1 MFDGSDGDE
10 LGEGS
15 PASGGFQMTD
25 GASILD
31 RTQPLPLYYQVYEV
45 LRSQLANGIWNT
57 GDFLPPIPDLAAR
70 FSVSV
75 VTIRQALDLLR
86 EDGLVRSERGRGTS
100 VLAGKAGTRPLNLE
114 STVSDLIRL
123 YEDDSPEQE
132 PLDEG
137 FAMPTLS
144 GSEFTLCQSYFFMKR
159 AHLRDGMRYCLITLH
174 IEEELFRRNEA
185 DFRQRLALPVLF
197 ENMDLKIGRAWQ
209 TLQIEKADHMVAA
222 SLKILPGDPVARVKR
237 YITDSSNSLIYFA
250 EAFNRHDCIQYRME
264 LKI

>member
-1 MFDGSDGDE
+1 MTHA
-10 LGEGS
+10 
-15 PASGGFQMTD
+15 ASL
-25 GASILD
+25 LD
-31 RTQPLPLYYQVYEV
+31 RAQPLPLYYQVYEI
-45 LRSQLANGIWNT
+45 LRAQLADGVWKA

-86 EDGLVRSERGRGTS
+86 EDGLVLSERGRGTS
-100 VLAGKAGTRPLNLE
+100 VLADRADTGPLHLE

-123 YEDDSPEQE
+123 YADDSPEQE

-137 FAMPTLS
+137 VGMPALS
-144 GSEFTLCQSYFFMKR
+144 GAEFTLCQSYYFMKR
-159 AHLRDGMRYCLITLH
+159 AHIRDSMRYCLITLH
-174 IEEELFRRNEA
+174 IDEELFRRNET

-209 TLQIEKADHMVAA
+209 TLQIEKADHVVATA
-222 SLKILPGDPVARVKR
+222 LKVPPGDPVARVKR
-237 YITDSSNSLIYFA
+237 YITDNANRLVYCA
-250 EAFNRHDCIQYRME
+250 EVHYRHDCIQYRME

>member
-1 MFDGSDGDE
+1 MTHA
-10 LGEGS
+10 
-15 PASGGFQMTD
+15 ASL
-25 GASILD
+25 LD
-31 RTQPLPLYYQVYEV
+31 RAQPLPLYYQVYEI
-45 LRSQLANGIWNT
+45 LRAQLADGVWKA

-86 EDGLVRSERGRGTS
+86 EDGLVLSERGRGTS
-100 VLAGKAGTRPLNLE
+100 VLADRADTGPLHLE

-123 YEDDSPEQE
+123 YADDSPEQE

-137 FAMPTLS
+137 VGMPALS
-144 GSEFTLCQSYFFMKR
+144 GAEFTLCQSYYFMKR
-159 AHLRDGMRYCLITLH
+159 AHIRDGMRYCLITLH
-174 IEEELFRRNEA
+174 IDEELFRRNET

-209 TLQIEKADHMVAA
+209 TLQIEKADHVVATA
-222 SLKILPGDPVARVKR
+222 LKVPPGDPVARVKR
-237 YITDSSNSLIYFA
+237 YITDNANRLVYCA
-250 EAFNRHDCIQYRME
+250 EVHYRHDCIHYRME

>member
-1 MFDGSDGDE
+1 MTGA
-10 LGEGS
+10 
-15 PASGGFQMTD
+15 ASL
-25 GASILD
+25 LD
-31 RTQPLPLYYQVYEV
+31 RAQPLPLYYQVYEI
-45 LRSQLANGIWNT
+45 LRAQLADGVWRA

-86 EDGLVRSERGRGTS
+86 EDGLVLSERGRGTS
-100 VLAGKAGTRPLNLE
+100 VLADRVDIGPLHLE
-114 STVSDLIRL
+114 LTVSDLIRL
-123 YEDDSPEQE
+123 YADDSPEQE

-137 FAMPTLS
+137 VAMPTLS
-144 GSEFTLCQSYFFMKR
+144 GSEFTLCQSYYFMKR
-159 AHLRDGMRYCLITLH
+159 AHLRDSMRYCLITLH
-174 IEEELFRRNEA
+174 IEEELFRGNET

-222 SLKILPGDPVARVKR
+222 SLKIPPGDPVARVKR
-237 YITDSSNSLIYFA
+237 YITDNANRLVYYA
-250 EAFNRHDCIQYRME
+250 EVHYRHDCIQYRME

>member
-1 MFDGSDGDE
+1 MTHA
-10 LGEGS
+10 
-15 PASGGFQMTD
+15 ASL
-25 GASILD
+25 LD
-31 RTQPLPLYYQVYEV
+31 RAQPLPLYYQVYEI
-45 LRSQLANGIWNT
+45 LRAQLADGVWKA

-86 EDGLVRSERGRGTS
+86 EDGLVLSERGRGTS
-100 VLAGKAGTRPLNLE
+100 VLADRADAGPLHLE

-123 YEDDSPEQE
+123 YADDSPEQE

-137 FAMPTLS
+137 VGMPALS
-144 GSEFTLCQSYFFMKR
+144 GAEFTLCQSYYFMKR
-159 AHLRDGMRYCLITLH
+159 AHIRDGMRYCLITLH
-174 IEEELFRRNEA
+174 IDEELFRRNET

-209 TLQIEKADHMVAA
+209 TLQIEKADHVVATA
-222 SLKILPGDPVARVKR
+222 LKVLPGDPVARVKR
-237 YITDSSNSLIYFA
+237 YITDNANRLVYCA
-250 EAFNRHDCIQYRME
+250 EVHYRHDCIQYRME

>member
-1 MFDGSDGDE
+1 MTHA
-10 LGEGS
+10 
-15 PASGGFQMTD
+15 ASL
-25 GASILD
+25 LD
-31 RTQPLPLYYQVYEV
+31 RAQPLPLYYQVYEI
-45 LRSQLANGIWNT
+45 LRAQLADGVWKA

-86 EDGLVRSERGRGTS
+86 EDGLVLSERGRGTS
-100 VLAGKAGTRPLNLE
+100 VLADRADTGPLHLE

-123 YEDDSPEQE
+123 YADDSPEQE

-137 FAMPTLS
+137 VGMPALS
-144 GSEFTLCQSYFFMKR
+144 GAEFTLCQSYYFMKR
-159 AHLRDGMRYCLITLH
+159 AHIRDGMRYCLITIH
-174 IEEELFRRNEA
+174 IDEELFRRNET

-209 TLQIEKADHMVAA
+209 TLQIEKADHVVATA
-222 SLKILPGDPVARVKR
+222 LKVLPGDPVARVKR
-237 YITDSSNSLIYFA
+237 YITDNANRLVYCA
-250 EAFNRHDCIQYRME
+250 EVHYRHDCIQYRME

>member
-1 MFDGSDGDE
+1 MTHA
-10 LGEGS
+10 
-15 PASGGFQMTD
+15 ASL
-25 GASILD
+25 LD
-31 RTQPLPLYYQVYEV
+31 RAQPLPLYYQVYEI
-45 LRSQLANGIWNT
+45 LRAQLADGVWKA

-86 EDGLVRSERGRGTS
+86 EDGLVLSERGRGTS
-100 VLAGKAGTRPLNLE
+100 VLADRADTGPLHLE

-123 YEDDSPEQE
+123 YADDSPEQE

-137 FAMPTLS
+137 VGMPALS
-144 GSEFTLCQSYFFMKR
+144 GAEFTLCQSYYFMKR
-159 AHLRDGMRYCLITLH
+159 AHIRDGMRYCLITLH
-174 IEEELFRRNEA
+174 IDEELFRRNET

-209 TLQIEKADHMVAA
+209 TLQIEKADHVVATA
-222 SLKILPGDPVARVKR
+222 LKVLPGDPVARVKR
-237 YITDSSNSLIYFA
+237 YITDNANRLVYCA
-250 EAFNRHDCIQYRME
+250 EVHYRHDCIQYRME

>member
-1 MFDGSDGDE
+1 MTHA
-10 LGEGS
+10 
-15 PASGGFQMTD
+15 ASL
-25 GASILD
+25 LD
-31 RTQPLPLYYQVYEV
+31 RAQPLPLYYQVYEI
-45 LRSQLANGIWNT
+45 LRAQLADGVWKA

-86 EDGLVRSERGRGTS
+86 EDGLVLSERGRGTS
-100 VLAGKAGTRPLNLE
+100 VLADRADTGPLHLE

-123 YEDDSPEQE
+123 YADDSPEQE

-137 FAMPTLS
+137 VGMPALS
-144 GSEFTLCQSYFFMKR
+144 GAEFTLCQSYYFMKR
-159 AHLRDGMRYCLITLH
+159 AHIRDGMRYCLITLH
-174 IEEELFRRNEA
+174 IDEELFRRNET

-209 TLQIEKADHMVAA
+209 TLQIEKADHVVATA
-222 SLKILPGDPVARVKR
+222 LKVPPGDPVARVKR
-237 YITDSSNSLIYFA
+237 YITDKANRLVYCA
-250 EAFNRHDCIQYRME
+250 EVHYRHDCIQYRME

>member
-1 MFDGSDGDE
+1 MTHA
-10 LGEGS
+10 
-15 PASGGFQMTD
+15 ASL
-25 GASILD
+25 LD
-31 RTQPLPLYYQVYEV
+31 RAQPLPLYYQVYEI
-45 LRSQLANGIWNT
+45 LRAQLADGVWKA

-86 EDGLVRSERGRGTS
+86 ADGLVLSERGRGTS
-100 VLAGKAGTRPLNLE
+100 VLADRADTGPLHLE

-123 YEDDSPEQE
+123 YADDSPEQE

-137 FAMPTLS
+137 VGMPALS
-144 GSEFTLCQSYFFMKR
+144 GAEFTLCQSYYFMKR
-159 AHLRDGMRYCLITLH
+159 AHIRDGMRYCLITLH
-174 IEEELFRRNEA
+174 IDEELFRRNET

-209 TLQIEKADHMVAA
+209 TLQIEKADHVVATA
-222 SLKILPGDPVARVKR
+222 LKVLPGDPVARVKR
-237 YITDSSNSLIYFA
+237 YITDNANRLVYCA
-250 EAFNRHDCIQYRME
+250 EVHYRHDCIQYRME

>member
-1 MFDGSDGDE
+1 MTHA
-10 LGEGS
+10 
-15 PASGGFQMTD
+15 ASL
-25 GASILD
+25 LD
-31 RTQPLPLYYQVYEV
+31 RAQPLPLYYQVYEI
-45 LRSQLANGIWNT
+45 LRAQLADGVWKA

-86 EDGLVRSERGRGTS
+86 EDGLVLSERGRGTS
-100 VLAGKAGTRPLNLE
+100 VLADRADTGPLHLE

-123 YEDDSPEQE
+123 YADDSPEQE

-137 FAMPTLS
+137 VGMPALS
-144 GSEFTLCQSYFFMKR
+144 GAEFTLCQSYYFMKR
-159 AHLRDGMRYCLITLH
+159 AHIREGMRYCLITLH
-174 IEEELFRRNEA
+174 IDEELFRRNET

-209 TLQIEKADHMVAA
+209 TLQIEKADHVVATA
-222 SLKILPGDPVARVKR
+222 LKVLPGDPVARVKR
-237 YITDSSNSLIYFA
+237 YITDNANRLVYCA
-250 EAFNRHDCIQYRME
+250 EVHYRHDCIQYRME

>member
-1 MFDGSDGDE
+1 MKDIG
-10 LGEGS
+10 L
-15 PASGGFQMTD
+15 A
-25 GASILD
+25 LD
-31 RTQPLPLYYQVYEV
+31 RTQPLPLYYQTYEV
-45 LRSQLANGIWNT
+45 LRSQLANGIWKA
-57 GDFLPPIPDLAAR
+57 GDFLPPIPDLASR

-86 EDGLVRSERGRGTS
+86 QDGLVRSERGRGTS
-100 VLAGKAGTRPLNLE
+100 VLAGKVGVRPLDLK
-114 STVSDLIRL
+114 SKVSDLIRL

-137 FAMPTLS
+137 VAMPALS
-144 GSEFTLCQSYFFMKR
+144 ESDFNLCNSYFFIKR
-159 AHLRDGMRYCLITLH
+159 AHVRDGMRYCLITLH
-174 IEEELFRRNEA
+174 IEEELFRRHEM

-197 ENMDLKIGRAWQ
+197 ESVDLKIGRVWQ
-209 TLQIEKADHMVAA
+209 TLTIEKADHIVAA

-250 EAFNRHDCIQYRME
+250 EAYNRHDCVHYRME

>member
-1 MFDGSDGDE
+1 MTHA
-10 LGEGS
+10 
-15 PASGGFQMTD
+15 ASL
-25 GASILD
+25 LD
-31 RTQPLPLYYQVYEV
+31 RAQPLPLYYQVYEI
-45 LRSQLANGIWNT
+45 LRAQLADGVWKA

-86 EDGLVRSERGRGTS
+86 EDGLVLSERGRGTS
-100 VLAGKAGTRPLNLE
+100 VLADRADTGPLHLE

-123 YEDDSPEQE
+123 YADDSPEQE

-137 FAMPTLS
+137 VGMLALS
-144 GSEFTLCQSYFFMKR
+144 GAEFTLCQSYYFMKR
-159 AHLRDGMRYCLITLH
+159 AHIRDGMRYCLITLH
-174 IEEELFRRNEA
+174 IDEELFRRNET

-209 TLQIEKADHMVAA
+209 TLQIEKADHVVATA
-222 SLKILPGDPVARVKR
+222 LKVPPGDPVARVKR
-237 YITDSSNSLIYFA
+237 YITDNANRLVYCA
-250 EAFNRHDCIQYRME
+250 EVHYRHDCIQYRME